1 MGNGEQQTSH
11 VFSESRRPSDSINPF
26 GVCRKEWWLN
36 VNYAEIIEV
45 RDAVGIQAL
54 RARAAS

>member
-1 MGNGEQQTSH
+1 MGSTEQQYSQ
-11 VFSESRRPSDSINPF
+11 VFSESRQPREAINQY
-26 GVCRKEWWLN
+26 GLCQTEWWLS
-36 VNYAEIIEV
+36 VNYAELIEV